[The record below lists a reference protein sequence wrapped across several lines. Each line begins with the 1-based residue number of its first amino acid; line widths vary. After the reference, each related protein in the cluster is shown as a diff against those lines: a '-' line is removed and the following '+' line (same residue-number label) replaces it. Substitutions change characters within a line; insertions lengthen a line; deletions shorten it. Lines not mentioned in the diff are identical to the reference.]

1 MSTPV
6 KMASAPYCSNL
17 PESDAIRA
25 HSTARYTSGYRTPSR
40 KKSAMY
46 SNVNAQYTPFFCLYP
61 IVSDLFRRFLIN
73 LKSIYYCCILVS
85 TDYSR
90 VLSVCS

>member
-1 MSTPV
+1 
-6 KMASAPYCSNL
+6 MASAPYCSNL

-25 HSTARYTSGYRTPSR
+25 HSTARYTSGNRTPFK

-46 SNVNAQYTPFFCLYP
+46 GVVNAQYIPFFSLYP
-61 IVSDLFRRFLIN
+61 TVSGLVRQFLVN
-73 LKSIYYCCILVS
+73 LKSIYYCCVLVS

-90 VLSVCS
+90 VLLGCP